1 MKVEFNI
8 EGVDYVLPEKMT
20 IGQYQKI
27 QGKQDIMGVDKS
39 LFILSVLTGCPIQ
52 TLRKVKTEHSA
63 RLFKYADLLFK
74 EEDTKYQQ
82 TFTFQEKNYGFI
94 PNLNEITLGEYID
107 LDHFITDGV
116 VKNLHKIIAILYR
129 PLKYGQ
135 KIMGKYVWDID
146 EYSTED
152 FEDRANLF
160 KELEVE
166 KAFSASSFFLHTGL
180 QSIKVMKDSLVEEK
194 MSLEM
199 MEKIQKLELLVKK
212 MDHHLMN
219 TGVGME
225 S

>member
-1 MKVEFNI
+1 M
-8 EGVDYVLPEKMT
+8 
-20 IGQYQKI
+20 
-27 QGKQDIMGVDKS
+27 
-39 LFILSVLTGCPIQ
+39 
-52 TLRKVKTEHSA
+52 
-63 RLFKYADLLFK
+63 
-74 EEDTKYQQ
+74 
-82 TFTFQEKNYGFI
+82 
-94 PNLNEITLGEYID
+94 GEYID

-160 KELEVE
+160 KDLEVE